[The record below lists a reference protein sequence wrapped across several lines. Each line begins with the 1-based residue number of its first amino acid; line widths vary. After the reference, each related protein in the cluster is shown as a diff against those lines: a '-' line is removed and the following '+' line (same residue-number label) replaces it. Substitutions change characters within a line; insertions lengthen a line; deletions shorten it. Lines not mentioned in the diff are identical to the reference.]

1 MNKLLYIFLV
11 SIAPFVF
18 SCKNDITGNVG
29 VVKYTQSQNIKDWE
43 GKYFIS
49 INGEKLEDGSV
60 SGRIW
65 KFSIKNGLV
74 TLVTESYHEP
84 IFCDGNYSYEF
95 DKDILNLYYNGPTE
109 NCRSLEPSFSIKK
122 EKGEF
127 FISSP
132 DFYDTDKGKWHKLTK
147 E

>member
-11 SIAPFVF
+11 SIASFGF
-18 SCKNDITGNVG
+18 SCKNDIATNTGNVE
-29 VVKYTQSQNIKDWE
+29 YTQSQNIKNWE
-43 GKYFIS
+43 GNYFIS

-95 DKDILNLYYNGPTE
+95 DKDILNLYYKGPIDNCKYQKPNFRIKRENGKF
-109 NCRSLEPSFSIKK
+109 L
-122 EKGEF
+122 
-127 FISSP
+127 ISSP
-132 DFYDTDKGKWHKLTK
+132 DFYDEKEGEWHKLIK
-147 E
+147 N